1 MRCRSC
7 KENMKKTQQRYNYVE
22 SGLDNVYLKEID
34 VFVCDSCD
42 KKVPAIP
49 SIKELHRAIAVA
61 FLIYPFPLTGP
72 MVRFLRK
79 QMRFKSKDFARLLGV
94 SPQTV
99 SSWER
104 QQTKIKKPNDRLIR
118 VTCILKLCEDREF
131 YERLKIDPYLQELS
145 KIEDI
150 RREEHEEIRVTTG
163 PGVYSPIYHAEI
175 VPTTT

>member
-1 MRCRSC
+1 MKCRSC
-7 KENMKKTQQRYNYVE
+7 KKEMKKTQQRYNYVE

-42 KKVPAIP
+42 KKIPSIP

-61 FLIYPFPLTGP
+61 IVIYPFSLTGP

-79 QMRFKSKDFARLLGV
+79 QMRLKSKDFAQLLGV

-104 QQTKIKKPNDRLIR
+104 QRTKIKKPNDRLIR
-118 VTCILKLCEDREF
+118 TTCMLKLCEDREF
-131 YERLKIDPYLQELS
+131 YQRLRVDLYLEELS
-145 KIEDI
+145 QIEDM
-150 RREEHEEIRVTTG
+150 RPYEREEILVTTG
-163 PGVYSPIYHAEI
+163 PGALSPRYRAEV
-175 VPTTT
+175 VPVGV

>member
-7 KENMKKTQQRYNYVE
+7 KENMKKTRQRYHYVE

-42 KKVPAIP
+42 KKVPSIP

-61 FLIYPFPLTGP
+61 IVIYPFSLTGP

-79 QMRFKSKDFARLLGV
+79 QMRLKSKDFAQLLGV

-131 YERLKIDPYLQELS
+131 YERLKIDPYLKELS

-150 RREEHEEIRVTTG
+150 RREEHEEIRVTIG